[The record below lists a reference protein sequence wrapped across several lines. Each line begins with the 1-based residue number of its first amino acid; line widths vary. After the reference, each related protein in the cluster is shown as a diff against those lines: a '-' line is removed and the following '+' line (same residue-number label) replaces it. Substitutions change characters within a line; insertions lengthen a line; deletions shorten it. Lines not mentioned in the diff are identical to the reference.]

1 MQPQSP
7 LFFFVLLFG
16 FVLLPSHMSGYGKA
30 PILAGGC
37 RKLNKHAFSSMCLQI
52 SAAPLESVMEN
63 KDLQMNLMLGL

>member
-37 RKLNKHAFSSMCLQI
+37 QKHNKHAFSSMCLQI
-52 SAAPLESVMEN
+52 SAG
-63 KDLQMNLMLGL
+63 K